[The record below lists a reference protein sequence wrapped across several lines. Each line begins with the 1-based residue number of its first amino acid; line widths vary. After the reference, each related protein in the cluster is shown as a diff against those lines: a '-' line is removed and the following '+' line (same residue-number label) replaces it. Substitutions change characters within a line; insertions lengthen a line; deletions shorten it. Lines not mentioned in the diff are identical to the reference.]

1 MEKKLEFT
9 DSAKNQIEKI
19 TKSEEKKYF
28 RIAVQGGGCSG
39 FKYNF
44 SFDDK
49 IEKDDI
55 LFNKA
60 VIDKQSLD
68 IIAGSTVDFK
78 KEIESQGDSYEK
90 LREDVKKEMII
101 ARVQRG
107 IVGPK
112 VFISEQ
118 ELNNFINSVE
128 GQNLLVIEYKFD
140 QILLKDKNLA
150 EEVLDLLNQGQNFD
164 ILNCDTQRNLNEVGR
179 EQAKAAAH

>member
-9 DSAKNQIEKI
+9 ESAKNQIKKI
-19 TKSEEKKYF
+19 IKNDGKKYF
-28 RIAVQGGGCSG
+28 RIAVHGGGCSG

-78 KEIESQGDSYEK
+78 KEMIGESFS
-90 LREDVKKEMII
+90 INN
-101 ARVQRG
+101 
-107 IVGPK
+107 PK
-112 VFISEQ
+112 ASASCGCGLSF
-118 ELNNFINSVE
+118 SV
-128 GQNLLVIEYKFD
+128 
-140 QILLKDKNLA
+140 
-150 EEVLDLLNQGQNFD
+150 
-164 ILNCDTQRNLNEVGR
+164 
-179 EQAKAAAH
+179 